1 MKSGFV
7 YIMTNKKN
15 AVLYTGVTSDLVKR
29 DFQHRNHLGSK
40 RSFCYRYNL
49 TKLVYYEHT
58 DDILEA
64 IAREKQLKAGSRDD
78 KIKLIENMNPG
89 WKDLYESLV
98 E

>member
-7 YIMTNKKN
+7 YIMTNKNN
-15 AVLYTGVTSDLVKR
+15 AVVYTGVTSDLINRV
-29 DFQHRNHLGSK
+29 FQHRNRLGSK

-49 TKLVYYEHT
+49 TKLVCYEHT

-64 IAREKQLKAGSRDD
+64 ITREKQIKAGSRDD